1 MEFHA
6 PSPKPLTSKVVGVD
20 VDCSPAALH
29 YTGNELFWMHGV
41 IGARE
46 DLPCA
51 QWRCC
56 IPDYWADGD
65 LAIAI
70 GGNGNDYPRPR

>member
-56 IPDYWADGD
+56 NTYPG
-65 LAIAI
+65 LL
-70 GGNGNDYPRPR
+70 GRRRLGNSHRWQWK